1 MPSGTDEREGM
12 LGLGYSPGQHRR
24 HAKSACPRHP
34 KDTHYAKILAE
45 MENTPMTKTLYILV
59 AMVGITAT
67 AMFYYEAFSSPKE
80 TTMKLKEGDPAPDFE
95 LPSQAGQQ
103 VRLSSFLNK
112 KNVVLYFYPKD
123 NTPGCTREAC
133 NFRNDLAQFASKD
146 TEVLGVSLDSVESHE
161 KFSQKYGLNFTL
173 LSDRE
178 RVAATEYGV
187 MGSFLGLKYARR
199 TTFVIDKS
207 GIIRKIFDKVNVS
220 QHSEQLLA
228 AIEHLP
234 GADVKK

>member
-1 MPSGTDEREGM
+1 M
-12 LGLGYSPGQHRR
+12 
-24 HAKSACPRHP
+24 
-34 KDTHYAKILAE
+34 IE
-45 MENTPMTKTLYILV
+45 MENTPMTKTLYVLV

-67 AMFYYEAFSSPKE
+67 AMFYYEACSNPKE

-103 VRLSSFLNK
+103 VRLSSFQNK

-133 NFRNDLAQFASKD
+133 SFRNDLAQFASKD
-146 TEVLGVSLDSVESHE
+146 TEVLGVSLDSIESHQ

-173 LSDRE
+173 LSDRD
-178 RVAATEYGV
+178 RLATSEYGV

-207 GIIRKIFDKVNVS
+207 GVIRKIFDKVDVS
-220 QHSEQLLA
+220 KHSEELLA
-228 AIEHLP
+228 ALERLSV
-234 GADVKK
+234 GDVKN

>member
-1 MPSGTDEREGM
+1 M
-12 LGLGYSPGQHRR
+12 
-24 HAKSACPRHP
+24 SAL
-34 KDTHYAKILAE
+34 YAKILLE
-45 MENTPMTKTLYILV
+45 MENTPMTKTLYVLV
-59 AMVGITAT
+59 AMVGLTAT
-67 AMFYYEAFSSPKE
+67 VMFYYEAFSNPKE

-103 VRLSSFLNK
+103 IRLSSFQNK

-133 NFRNDLAQFASKD
+133 SFRNDLGQFASRD
-146 TEVLGVSLDSVESHE
+146 TEVLGVSLDSVESHQ

-173 LSDRE
+173 LSDHD

-207 GIIRKIFDKVNVS
+207 GVIRKIFDKVNVGN
-220 QHSEQLLA
+220 HSAELLA
-228 AIEHLP
+228 ALQNLP
-234 GADVKK
+234 GRDVKN

>member
-1 MPSGTDEREGM
+1 MNGRGCWGWVIPPGNIAGMPRAHARST
-12 LGLGYSPGQHRR
+12 PGG
-24 HAKSACPRHP
+24 AL
-34 KDTHYAKILAE
+34 YAKILIE